1 MLLKESEAR
10 KVTLS
15 FRSKKQTLIMSPE
28 SDICFRMQECL
39 CEENPTTTITTAAA
53 AAATT
58 YFLVKQTNDDRFLQN
73 NLSANLSAGDRAVS
87 RTLSVAPTPEPVV
100 AQKS

>member
-1 MLLKESEAR
+1 MR
-10 KVTLS
+10 
-15 FRSKKQTLIMSPE
+15 
-28 SDICFRMQECL
+28 ECL
-39 CEENPTTTITTAAA
+39 RRENPNNNNNNDDRNSSSSSSSNAF
-53 AAATT
+53 
-58 YFLVKQTNDDRFLQN
+58 FLVKQTNDDRFLQN